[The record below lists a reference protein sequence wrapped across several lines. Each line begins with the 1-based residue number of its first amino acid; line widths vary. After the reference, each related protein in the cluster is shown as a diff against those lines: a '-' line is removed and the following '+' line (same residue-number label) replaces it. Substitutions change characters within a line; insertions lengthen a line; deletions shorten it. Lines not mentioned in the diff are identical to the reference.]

1 MTLPRAV
8 HAQAWPQRP
17 LTLIVPY
24 PPGDFTDVTARLVA
38 QHLAPLLGQPVVVDN
53 RPGAN
58 GTLGVAALA
67 RAAPDGCTLAMVIA
81 AHAAN
86 PFLYTRLPYDPVRDI
101 AAVSLVGT
109 APLLA
114 AVPAAAPFADI
125 RELVT
130 HARRHP
136 GRVTF
141 GSSGIGSAAHLTTE
155 LLASVAQVE
164 LTHVP
169 YRGAAPALADLV
181 AGRIDLLLDA
191 PPALIQAQRMAKLR
205 IIATASEQR
214 LAQWPEVPT
223 ITEQGFDSVV
233 GSTWAGIVTRGGTPR
248 AVIDRVAQEVQRL
261 AQRNDFKQ
269 RLEALGL
276 LVVGS
281 TPQAF
286 EEFIAAEAAKW
297 RRVIEQAHI
306 SLG

>member
-24 PPGDFTDVTARLVA
+24 PPGGFTDVMARLVA

-67 RAAPDGCTLAMVIA
+67 RAARDGCTLAMVIA

-125 RELVT
+125 GELVA
-130 HARRHP
+130 HARIHP

-155 LLASVAQVE
+155 LLASVARVE

-169 YRGAAPALADLV
+169 YRGAAAAMVDLM

-223 ITEQGFDSVV
+223 ITEQGFHSVV

-261 AQRNDFKQ
+261 ARRDDFKQ

-281 TPQAF
+281 APQAF

-306 SLG
+306 SLD